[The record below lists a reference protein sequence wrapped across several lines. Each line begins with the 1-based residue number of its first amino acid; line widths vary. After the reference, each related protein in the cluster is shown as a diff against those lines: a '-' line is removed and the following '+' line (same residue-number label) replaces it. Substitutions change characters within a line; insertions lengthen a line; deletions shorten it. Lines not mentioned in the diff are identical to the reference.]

1 MRTTLTNPEKKQIL
15 YWAVTI
21 IATIFVMLIP
31 TSEVF
36 TPQLRTFFA
45 ITIFFIM
52 LVCFSLCTTLLAS
65 MLLFSLYIVS
75 GITDAATALS
85 PWTNTIIYMVI
96 GAFAISNVM
105 DECGLLRRIAMW
117 IILRCGG
124 TYTSVLYGIYFISCV
139 LALITFNNHFIVI
152 LAFTFGLV
160 KAFDFEPFS
169 KEAGLIMFVGA
180 IGASA
185 PGNAIYAP
193 AAISMLENAVR
204 LSVGDSFSMP
214 WYLVTQVNWIF
225 LLVPIVIIFIFSKL
239 YNTRQYDSHINK
251 AYFRNELQTMGKMSA
266 TEKKVCII
274 LCILL
279 LFLLLQ
285 PIHGLP
291 IAWGFMTIPWL
302 LWAPGIN
309 AGTDTAVQKID
320 FGMMAFMAACMSIG
334 TVGMSLGVAQ
344 LITATLGTTLGSMSP
359 FAFFAA
365 SLGFGAVANIV
376 LTPFA
381 IFSTLTVP
389 LTQIGLT
396 VGVNPAAVAMTIL
409 IASDIWFFTHETTAL
424 VIMYSF
430 GMIKMTEFMKLAAIK
445 SIVSIIL
452 FLVLLVPYWMLTGF
466 AFF

>member
-1 MRTTLTNPEKKQIL
+1 MRTTLTNPKKKQIL

-31 TSEVF
+31 TSEIF

-466 AFF
+466 AFI

>member
-466 AFF
+466 AFI

>member
-1 MRTTLTNPEKKQIL
+1 MRTTLIDLKKKQMR
-15 YWAVTI
+15 YWTVTI
-21 IATIFVMLIP
+21 IAISLIMLIP
-31 TSEVF
+31 ISEIF
-36 TPQLRTFFA
+36 TPQLRIFFA
-45 ITIFFIM
+45 ITVFFIM
-52 LVCFSLCTTLLAS
+52 LVCFNLCGTLVAS

-85 PWTNTIIYMVI
+85 PWTNTTIYMVI

-124 TYTSVLYGIYFISCV
+124 TYTSVLYGIYFISCI

-160 KAFDFEPFS
+160 KAFDFKPFS

-185 PGNAIYAP
+185 SGNTIYAP
-193 AAISMLENAVR
+193 AAIAMLENAVR

-225 LLVPIVIIFIFSKL
+225 LLVPVVVIFLFSKL
-239 YNTRQYDSHINK
+239 YNTKQYDSKINK
-251 AYFRNELQTMGKMSA
+251 DYFNSELQAMGKMSME
-266 TEKKVCII
+266 EKKVCVI

-279 LFLLLQ
+279 AFLLLQ

-291 IAWGFMTIPWL
+291 IAWGFITIPWL
-302 LWAPGIN
+302 LWAPGIHV
-309 AGTDTAVQKID
+309 GTDAAVQKID

-334 TVGMSLGVAQ
+334 TVGMSLGVDV
-344 LITATLGTTLGSMSP
+344 LITSTLGSTLGSMSP
-359 FAFFAA
+359 FTFLAA
-365 SLGFGAVANIV
+365 TLGFGGMANII

-381 IFSTLTVP
+381 IYSTLTVP

-396 VGVNPAAVAMTIL
+396 IGVNPAAVAMTVL
-409 IASDIWFFTHETTAL
+409 IASDIYFFPHETTAL

-430 GMIKMTEFMKLAAIK
+430 GMIRMAEFIKLAAIK
-445 SIVSIIL
+445 SIVSIVFFLAIL
-452 FLVLLVPYWMLTGF
+452 IPYWMLTGF
-466 AFF
+466 AFI

>member
-1 MRTTLTNPEKKQIL
+1 MRTTLTNPKKKQIL

-466 AFF
+466 AFI

>member
-1 MRTTLTNPEKKQIL
+1 
-15 YWAVTI
+15 
-21 IATIFVMLIP
+21 MLIP